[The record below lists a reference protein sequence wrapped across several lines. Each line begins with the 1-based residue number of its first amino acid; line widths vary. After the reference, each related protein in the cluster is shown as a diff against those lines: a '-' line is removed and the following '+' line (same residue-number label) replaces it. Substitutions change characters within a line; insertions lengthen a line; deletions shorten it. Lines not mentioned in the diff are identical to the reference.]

1 MRASGVAK
9 SWKLYSSVYTLPTT
23 FILSYPLAPS
33 PPHPFSSLSIKRER
47 KKINKVLTNHN
58 SPGRRSRTRLR
69 NENKVPNRRY
79 NRFLPL
85 NSPNNSR
92 TQNSALGRRESQSL
106 DAVLDYPCS
115 SESRG
120 MWHVI
125 SFSPAFFEID
135 IRFIPFRVFVCVCVF
150 MCVYLRQHLSKD
162 EESNHSYLKD
172 PLIKQKGS

>member
-1 MRASGVAK
+1 MNR
-9 SWKLYSSVYTLPTT
+9 
-23 FILSYPLAPS
+23 
-33 PPHPFSSLSIKRER
+33 
-47 KKINKVLTNHN
+47 N

-85 NSPNNSR
+85 NPPNNSR
-92 TQNSALGRRESQSL
+92 PQNSALGRRESQSL
-106 DAVLDYPCS
+106 DTVLDYPCS

-125 SFSPAFFEID
+125 SFSPAFFEIN

-162 EESNHSYLKD
+162 EESNQSYLKD
-172 PLIKQKGS
+172 PLIKQKGSLKGISDMLNRVSITYIQFLMFAI